1 MIKFLSP
8 AREAFEKADR
18 LEHQRARVAWAV
30 HVHKKYRDS
39 WSRRRLD
46 CEIARLF
53 EMRNQKGG

>member
-39 WSRRRLD
+39 RSKRRLD
-46 CEIARLF
+46 CEIARLS
-53 EMRNQKGG
+53 EMRN

>member
-18 LEHQRARVAWAV
+18 LEHQRARVEWAI

-39 WSRRRLD
+39 RSKRRLD
-46 CEIARLF
+46 LEIARLL
-53 EMRNQKGG
+53 KIAS